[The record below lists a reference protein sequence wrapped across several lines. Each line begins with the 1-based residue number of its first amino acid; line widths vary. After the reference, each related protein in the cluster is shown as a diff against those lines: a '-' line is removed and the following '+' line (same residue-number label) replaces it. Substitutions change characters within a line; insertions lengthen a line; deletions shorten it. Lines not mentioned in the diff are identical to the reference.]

1 MTNKTMQQTKED
13 LEAYEYARMRET
25 DEKAEKM
32 LVEQKA
38 KTQEKIEIAKNG
50 IKKGY
55 DNIVISDITS
65 LTIEQIEQLRKEID
79 K

>member
-1 MTNKTMQQTKED
+1 MTNKTMQRTKED

-38 KTQEKIEIAKNG
+38 ELRKQIEIAKNG
-50 IKKGY
+50 IKKGL
-55 DNIVISDITS
+55 DNQFVSD
-65 LTIEQIEQLRKEID
+65 LTGLSIEQIEQLRKEID